1 MLGGAPFFM
10 IVLHEMLA
18 DNGIN
23 PVYAFS
29 VRESEE
35 QVQAD
40 GSVKKVAVFRHRGFV
55 GLDG

>member
-1 MLGGAPFFM
+1 M
-10 IVLHEMLA
+10 IILHQILA